1 MKRFLPWL
9 LPIVVLLIAIPLLLM
24 GNVTS
29 VAKIAG
35 IAMVILTTVAV
46 RFWVYAANK
55 HRTRGAHVKL
65 TINEHYFLNE
75 QFPYYRTMNGG
86 TRKALEERVGNL
98 LAEIS
103 FDRFDHRT
111 VGKEECL
118 AFAVV
123 LGMVVSGLPYK
134 NCTGKIV
141 VFREEGEPEMVF
153 QAEKPVL
160 FIGEALLKQI
170 LLRLTDRNQG
180 DVLPSG
186 VAEMLTDFYIRPV

>member
-9 LPIVVLLIAIPLLLM
+9 LPIVALLIAIPLLLM
-24 GNVTS
+24 GNIAA

-35 IAMVILTTVAV
+35 IVMVVLTTVAV

-55 HRTRGAHVKL
+55 HRMRAAHVKL

-75 QFPYYRTMNGG
+75 RFPYYRSMSGSA
-86 TRKALEERVGNL
+86 RKALDERVGTL

-103 FDRFDHRT
+103 FDRFDRQT

-123 LGMVVSGLPYK
+123 LSMVVSELPYK
-134 NCTGKIV
+134 NCAGKIV
-141 VFREEGEPEMVF
+141 VFREEGDPEMVF
-153 QAEKPVL
+153 QAGKPVL
-160 FIGEALLKQI
+160 FIGEALLTRV
-170 LLRLTDRNQG
+170 LLTLNDRNKAEAI
-180 DVLPSG
+180 PSG
-186 VAEMLTDFYIRPV
+186 VAEILADFYSRTV